1 MKVSLGIFAKTP
13 QPGQTKT
20 RLIPLLGEEGA
31 AAAHR
36 QLVAQCLMGIE
47 PLHATPPV
55 ALGGEHPTWQ
65 PQLWV
70 TEHSQETFQ
79 WSEGWSLPV
88 HLQCGADLGERMFH
102 GLAQML
108 EEGADLALLIGS
120 DCPGIDADYLTSAVV
135 RGGTADLLLGPAED
149 GGYGL
154 IGLRQP
160 MPEIF
165 KNIAWGTDQVLDQTL
180 SRARALGLS
189 VALMETVWDVD
200 TPDDW
205 SRYLRWRERSR

>member
-1 MKVSLGIFAKTP
+1 
-13 QPGQTKT
+13 
-20 RLIPLLGEEGA
+20 
-31 AAAHR
+31 
-36 QLVAQCLMGIE
+36 
-47 PLHATPPV
+47 
-55 ALGGEHPTWQ
+55 
-65 PQLWV
+65 
-70 TEHSQETFQ
+70 
-79 WSEGWSLPV
+79 
-88 HLQCGADLGERMFH
+88 
-102 GLAQML
+102 ML